1 MHKPAACVF
10 LVCRLEFVDR
20 KFFRIGWN
28 PNSQDFRESALVAL
42 YVVYL
47 HQVGRG
53 TDISYKEPS
62 PMIEYIEPLEVT
74 AAKAA
79 IVNAGVALEIA
90 NGLIDDATSPEE
102 LEVAQEM
109 QNKADVEFESA
120 SLELIEFMLNI

>member
-1 MHKPAACVF
+1 
-10 LVCRLEFVDR
+10 
-20 KFFRIGWN
+20 
-28 PNSQDFRESALVAL
+28 
-42 YVVYL
+42 
-47 HQVGRG
+47 
-53 TDISYKEPS
+53 
-62 PMIEYIEPLEVT
+62 MIEYIEPLEVT

-102 LEVAQEM
+102 LEAAQEM